1 MDMRKIL
8 QRLFV
13 TPLRKKLFIAL
24 IILFIGWFGYTK
36 FFASKTAGAQYQTA
50 KTEKGTLVV
59 SVTGSGE
66 VSTANSGI
74 ISTLATGVVSKLYA
88 KDGDEVKTG
97 DKIAEI
103 ELDLKGQQNV
113 AQALS
118 SYQTAKNN
126 LDSAKANLYS
136 TQSTMFANWK
146 TFMDLA
152 QNSTYQ
158 NSDGSP
164 NNTNRSA
171 PQFHIVQDDWLAGE
185 AKYKNQQNVVNQAQT
200 AMNAAWLSYQ
210 QTSPVIY
217 APISGIISGLSLQV
231 GSVIVESTNTS
242 NSAQSATKIANIKTK
257 ALPMVTINL
266 TEIDV
271 PKVALGNKATITF
284 DALPDKTFTGK
295 VVSIDTAGTTTSSV
309 TTYPTVIKLDTDSNE
324 ILSNMDA
331 SANIITETKD
341 NALIVPA
348 SSVKKQ
354 NGESYVQVMKSGM
367 PQQVSVET
375 GLASDTQVEIVSGL
389 SEGDTVVTG
398 TTQSAN
404 GNQRGGQSASPFGGF
419 GGGMFRMTGGGR
431 R

>member
-164 NNTNRSA
+164 NNANRSA